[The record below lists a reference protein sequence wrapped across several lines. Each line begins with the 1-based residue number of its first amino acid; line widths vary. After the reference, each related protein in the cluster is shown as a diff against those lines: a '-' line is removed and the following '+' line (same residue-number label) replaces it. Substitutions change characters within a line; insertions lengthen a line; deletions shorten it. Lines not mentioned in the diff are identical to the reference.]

1 MNPSI
6 SRRQLAAA
14 LAGALPA
21 AAQTPTAA
29 PATELETAL
38 AQMRSNSKA
47 LSAQSVPMSTEPAFV
62 FKP

>member
-6 SRRQLAAA
+6 TRRQLAAA

-21 AAQTPTAA
+21 AAQTPAVV
-29 PATELETAL
+29 PATELAKAVE
-38 AQMRSNSKA
+38 QMRSNSKA
-47 LSAQSVPMSTEPAFV
+47 LSTQSVPMSTEPAFV